1 MGSKNSNLC
10 VGSPIPYTWPKI
22 TGIMTNSKEEEIM
35 NHIKQNQY
43 WTITEKLHGYNCS
56 ISSKGWIASRNKIIG
71 LREDLNVSSRK
82 FQGLTL
88 EHMVSMFPKL
98 DKLYEKIQKSFYPTD
113 KFELVL
119 FGEMMGN
126 GTANSLHDIY
136 NYKQK
141 GYKTGHMYVFGLA
154 LIFENENY
162 YSPKYYFGNVFKN
175 ENFYIIPLDWYIKP
189 LLTSCNIDSV
199 KLYNPLQL
207 QQIFT
212 DRKLAD
218 QLMNRECE
226 GFILSNLLG
235 KGILKWKYPEQKSE
249 FQDQH
254 LEKLNNLASTNR
266 EKKCVSV
273 FKAIYDCVDN
283 YITNLDSKSAELY
296 LNQYFTDSKKRIE
309 EDFQIPSENII
320 KYLENQADWLEQGA
334 FNYVLYRLE
343 NNLQKRLDPEV
354 VCKLR
359 QFIRSKV
366 DKFVE
371 PFFWLALKNMKVET
385 VINMPE

>member
-1 MGSKNSNLC
+1 
-10 VGSPIPYTWPKI
+10 
-22 TGIMTNSKEEEIM
+22 
-35 NHIKQNQY
+35 
-43 WTITEKLHGYNCS
+43 
-56 ISSKGWIASRNKIIG
+56 
-71 LREDLNVSSRK
+71 
-82 FQGLTL
+82 
-88 EHMVSMFPKL
+88 
-98 DKLYEKIQKSFYPTD
+98 
-113 KFELVL
+113 
-119 FGEMMGN
+119 
-126 GTANSLHDIY
+126 
-136 NYKQK
+136 
-141 GYKTGHMYVFGLA
+141 
-154 LIFENENY
+154 
-162 YSPKYYFGNVFKN
+162 
-175 ENFYIIPLDWYIKP
+175 
-189 LLTSCNIDSV
+189 
-199 KLYNPLQL
+199 
-207 QQIFT
+207 
-212 DRKLAD
+212 
-218 QLMNRECE
+218 MNRECE